1 MIQDSPEL
9 LFRMIVY
16 LKEHDGIQF
25 WGLSGNLDA
34 KAFFETQDGG
44 TSPQE
49 EETKNV
55 REN

>member
-9 LFRMIVY
+9 LFRMIIY
-16 LKEHDGIQF
+16 LKEHDRIQF
-25 WGLSGNLDA
+25 WGQSGNLGL
-34 KAFFETQDGG
+34 KHSLKTQDGG
-44 TSPQE
+44 ADPQE